1 MNKEESKLFAMELT
15 IAFPEFRAIAEK
27 SSPNWEATKQS
38 WGLAWAD
45 VSLEE
50 CRVALRSLIVEGEIG
65 YEEYRRPGPFIRKL
79 VIAARNRSKTSEAER
94 AESAIRRVSGAYQ
107 GSPMANALATALKMK
122 GEGKPESEIMA
133 AIERAI
139 PQAAA
144 WDGPRHH
151 CPICCDRQTVVVWRA
166 DFVAKVVAGQLAIEK
181 LTRAHTYVISCY
193 CSPANEANQRRN
205 KKLPVYSTGGFCL
218 YLDDGDDQQRLR
230 SWINEKRKGKEWA
243 A

>member
-1 MNKEESKLFAMELT
+1 MNDTEAKQFVTEL
-15 IAFPEFRAIAEK
+15 ISSFPCFEDAARN
-27 SSPNWEATKQS
+27 SPNIAATHR
-38 WGLAWAD
+38 AWARAWAELD
-45 VSLEE
+45 LSECLAVLRQLELN
-50 CRVALRSLIVEGEIG
+50 AEIG
-65 YEEYRRPGPFIRKL
+65 FDDRQTPGPFIRKL
-79 VIAARNRSKTSEAER
+79 VIAARNRGKTSEAER

-107 GSPMANALATALKMK
+107 GSQMANALATAIAMK
-122 GEGKPESEIMA
+122 GQGRPESEIMA

-166 DFVAKVVAGQLAIEK
+166 DFVAKVIAGQLAVEK
-181 LTRAHTYVISCY
+181 LSRAHTYVISCY
-193 CSPANEANQRRN
+193 CSPANDVNQRRS

-218 YLDDGDDQQRLR
+218 YLDDGNDQQRLR
-230 SWINEKRKGKEWA
+230 SWIEEKRKGKEWA